1 MCLPWVLII
10 TAPEQFKSFNVSIVS
25 PISSPLWDNWFFFN
39 GMIGAD
45 ITCRRS
51 HRQLLPVPHPLGHPG
66 SECLSH
72 PVTLLTRDYRLL
84 AVIPVARSVTHIPL
98 PVFHSWFKPLGKLQ
112 KKTSNHTFIF
122 HKQEFHRAGQGQ
134 RHTQRE
140 SWHHYQRFNNPICS
154 LLTNLTIF
162 KG

>member
-66 SECLSH
+66 SALVTRSPFLPGTTDCWLWFLWRDQWLIYHFQCFILDLS
-72 PVTLLTRDYRLL
+72 PWTNCR
-84 AVIPVARSVTHIPL
+84 
-98 PVFHSWFKPLGKLQ
+98 